1 MEFPQNTMPLAYEKI
16 CIYHYFFPNFT
27 QYYSVIFP
35 RASDSSCQKKKKKK
49 VKWKNGESNKEKQSI
64 SHLPCCSDIATV

>member
-27 QYYSVIFP
+27 QYYSAIFP

-49 VKWKNGESNKEKQSI
+49 SGKTEKATKKSKVLAI
-64 SHLPCCSDIATV
+64 SPAVVTLQLCK